1 MGDVAP
7 PGLVQPPAEPD
18 SQGLKMQG
26 IQNELNAAK
35 GIMETNI
42 LRITE
47 RGETLQHLQ
56 DRTGRFYSSEK

>member
-7 PGLVQPPAEPD
+7 PGVVQPPPEPG
-18 SQGLKMQG
+18 SQGFKMQG
-26 IQNELNAAK
+26 IQTELNAAK

-47 RGETLQHLQ
+47 RGETLQRLQ
-56 DRTGRFYSSEK
+56 DRTGRYYSSQR

>member
-7 PGLVQPPAEPD
+7 PGVVKLPPEPG
-18 SQGLKMQG
+18 SQGFKMQG
-26 IQNELNAAK
+26 IQTELNAAK

-56 DRTGRFYSSEK
+56 DRTGRYYSSHR